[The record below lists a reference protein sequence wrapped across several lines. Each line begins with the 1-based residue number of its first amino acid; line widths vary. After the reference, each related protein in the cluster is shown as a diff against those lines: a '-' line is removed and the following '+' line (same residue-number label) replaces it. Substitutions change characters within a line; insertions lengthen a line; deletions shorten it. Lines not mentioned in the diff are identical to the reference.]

1 MKIDEILKT
10 ASKRIGVEQSYLQD
24 FFALGEQHTY
34 EAEEWLFHEST
45 PRKWAGLVLDG
56 EVEIVRGLH
65 GSTKHLAVLA
75 PGALISESAFLDEVA
90 HGTGAF
96 TRLGATVWQ
105 ISRSRIEEFR
115 EDKPDVF
122 YRIIAR
128 VAAGISNRLRMASER
143 IDDITAPG
151 QLIGDVRL
159 EHDSLGEREL
169 PSQAYYGV
177 QTLRAIENFA
187 ISGVFVKN
195 FEHMIEALAFVKK
208 AAALAN
214 QELDAL
220 AEDKM
225 KAICDACDELLA
237 GKLHDQFPVDMFQ
250 GGAGTSTN
258 MNANEVIA
266 NRGLEI
272 MGHAKGEY
280 DYLHPNDH
288 VNCSQSTNDAY
299 PTSIKLSVLLSL
311 KDLLSA
317 MGELKEALEAKAE
330 EFADVLKMGR
340 TENQDAVPMTLG
352 QEFSAY
358 AVMIESAA
366 AALERTGDEFHDIN
380 MGATAIGTGIN
391 SPPGYAEL
399 VTRKLSEVSGFELRR
414 ARNLVEATQNAGSFV
429 QMSATMKRAAV
440 QISKIC
446 NDLRWMSSGPRC
458 GLNEINLPPMQPGSS
473 IMPGK
478 VNPVIPELVNQ
489 ICYQVMGYDAVVSM
503 AAEASELEL
512 CMAEPII
519 AYDLL
524 HGMLILKNACIT
536 LASRCIVGIEA
547 NRDICRQYV
556 ENSIGLITALVPI
569 IGYEKSAAIAKEAL
583 KTGGSVYTL
592 VLDKGLLTQEKLD
605 DMLKPENM
613 TDPREIP
620 NPAKPEMNIED

>member
-1 MKIDEILKT
+1 MIKLKNVLER
-10 ASKRIGVEQSYLQD
+10 ASKKMGVARSDLED
-24 FFALGEQHTY
+24 FFKRGEQVAY
-34 EAEEWLFHEST
+34 AAEDWLFHEST
-45 PRKWAGLVLDG
+45 PRQWAGMVIDG
-56 EVEIVRGLH
+56 EVTIVRGLH
-65 GSTKHLAVLA
+65 GSTRHLAVLT
-75 PGALISESAFLDEVA
+75 PGALIAEGAFLEEEA
-90 HGTGAF
+90 HATGAF
-96 TRLGATVWQ
+96 TRNGATVWQ
-105 ISRSRIEEFR
+105 ISQAALAAFR
-115 EDKPDVF
+115 EEKPDQF
-122 YRIIAR
+122 YRIVAR
-128 VAAGISNRLRMASER
+128 VAAGISDRLRMAAER
-143 IDDITAPG
+143 VTGAGPA
-151 QLIGDVRL
+151 QLIGDFRT

-169 PSQAYYGV
+169 PDEVYYGV
-177 QTLRAIENFA
+177 QTLRAMENFA

-208 AAALAN
+208 AAAQAN
-214 QELDAL
+214 CELGVLD
-220 AEDKM
+220 ETRM
-225 KAICDACDELLA
+225 KAICNACDELLA
-237 GKLHDQFPVDMFQ
+237 GQLHDQFTVDMFQ

-258 MNANEVIA
+258 MMANEVIA

-272 MGHAKGEY
+272 LGYKKGEY
-280 DYLHPNDH
+280 DHLHPNDH

-299 PTSIKLSVLLSL
+299 PTAIKLAVLLSL
-311 KDLLSA
+311 KDLLGA
-317 MGELKEALEAKAE
+317 MDELKAALEAKAE
-330 EFADVLKMGR
+330 AFSDVLKMGR

-366 AALERTGDEFHDIN
+366 EALKRTEDEFHNIN

-391 SPPGYAEL
+391 SPPGYADR
-399 VTRKLSEVSGFELRR
+399 VTQKLSDVSGFKLRR
-414 ARNLVEATQNAGSFV
+414 ARNLVEATQNAGAFA

-458 GLNEINLPPMQPGSS
+458 GLNEINLPAMQPGSS

-489 ICYQVMGYDAVVSM
+489 VCYQVIGYDAVVSM

-536 LASRCIVGIEA
+536 LTSRCIVGIEA
-547 NRDICRQYV
+547 NREVCRNYV
-556 ENSIGLITALVPI
+556 ENSIGLVTALVPV

-583 KTGGSVYTL
+583 KTGGSVYHL
-592 VLDKGLLTQEKLD
+592 VLEKGWLTQEKLD
-605 DMLKPENM
+605 DMLRPENM

-620 NPAKPEMNIED
+620 K

>member
-1 MKIDEILKT
+1 MIKIDEILQRVAGRMGIDK
-10 ASKRIGVEQSYLQD
+10 AELKK
-24 FFALGEQHTY
+24 FFDHGEQRTY
-34 EAEEWLFHEST
+34 AAEEWLFHEST
-45 PRKWAGLVLDG
+45 PRRWGGIILDG

-65 GSTKHLAVLA
+65 GSTRHYAVL
-75 PGALISESAFLDEVA
+75 GAGQMISEDAFLGNVP
-90 HGTGAF
+90 HSSGAF
-96 TRLGATVWQ
+96 TRLGATVWL
-105 ISRSRIEEFR
+105 ITTDRIDAFR
-115 EDKPDVF
+115 TEKPELF
-122 YRIIAR
+122 YRIVAR
-128 VAAGISNRLRMASER
+128 VASGISERLRVVSQSLAQVESPVHLKG
-143 IDDITAPG
+143 A
-151 QLIGDVRL
+151 VRL
-159 EHDSLGEREL
+159 EHDSLGEREI
-169 PSQAYYGV
+169 PEQAYYGA
-177 QTLRAIENFA
+177 QTLRAMENFP
-187 ISGVFVKN
+187 ISGVYVKN

-214 QELDAL
+214 HELGVVEA
-220 AEDKM
+220 DKM
-225 KAICDACDELLA
+225 KAICDACDELLT
-237 GKLHDQFPVDMFQ
+237 GKLHEHFTVDMFQ

-272 MGHAKGEY
+272 LGHKKGEY

-299 PTSIKLSVLLSL
+299 PTAIKLAVLLSL
-311 KDLLSA
+311 KDLLAA
-317 MGELKEALEAKAE
+317 MNELKEALEVKAE

-358 AVMIESAA
+358 AVMINSAM
-366 AALERTGDEFHDIN
+366 AALERAGDEFHDIN

-391 SPPGYAEL
+391 SPPGYADM
-399 VTRKLSEVSGFELRR
+399 VTQKLTEISGFPLRR
-414 ARNLVEATQNAGSFV
+414 ARNLVEATQNAGSFA

-489 ICYQVMGYDAVVSM
+489 ICYQIIGYDAVVSM

-524 HGMLILKNACIT
+524 HGMLILKNGCIT
-536 LASRCIVGIEA
+536 LTSRCIVGIEA
-547 NRDICRQYV
+547 NRDVCRQYV
-556 ENSIGLITALVPI
+556 ENSIGLVTALVPVL
-569 IGYEKSAAIAKEAL
+569 GYERSAAIAKEAL
-583 KTGGSVYTL
+583 KTGGSVFNL
-592 VLDKGLLTQEKLD
+592 VLEKGWMTRERLD
-605 DMLKPENM
+605 DMLRPENM
-613 TDPREIP
+613 TDPREIL
-620 NPAKPEMNIED
+620 K

>member
-10 ASKRIGVEQSYLQD
+10 ASKRIGVDQSDLRD
-24 FFALGEQHTY
+24 LFARGEQLTY

-105 ISRSRIEEFR
+105 ISINRIEAFR
-115 EDKPDVF
+115 QEKPDVF

-128 VAAGISNRLRMASER
+128 VAAGISERLRMASER
-143 IDDITAPG
+143 FADISAPG

-169 PSQAYYGV
+169 PDKAYYGV
-177 QTLRAIENFA
+177 QTLRAMENFA

-214 QELDAL
+214 HELAVLD
-220 AEDKM
+220 EDKM
-225 KAICDACDELLA
+225 KAICEACDDLLA
-237 GKLHDQFPVDMFQ
+237 GKLQDQFTVDMFQ

-272 MGHAKGEY
+272 MGHQKGEY

-299 PTSIKLSVLLSL
+299 PTAIKLAVLLSL
-311 KDLLSA
+311 KDLLGA
-317 MGELKEALEAKAE
+317 MGELREALESKAE

-399 VTRKLSEVSGFELRR
+399 VTRKLSETSGIELRR
-414 ARNLVEATQNAGSFV
+414 ARNLVEATQNAGSFA

-547 NRDICRQYV
+547 NREVCRQYV
-556 ENSIGLITALVPI
+556 ENSIGLITALVPV
-569 IGYEKSAAIAKEAL
+569 IGYEKSATIAKEAL
-583 KTGGSVYTL
+583 KTGGSVYAL
-592 VLDKGLLTQEKLD
+592 VLEKGFLTQEKLD

-620 NPAKPEMNIED
+620 K

>member
-1 MKIDEILKT
+1 MIAFEKALKK
-10 ASKRIGVEQSYLQD
+10 ASAKMGVDPKDLED
-24 FFALGEQHTY
+24 FFDRGEQVTY
-34 EAEEWLFHEST
+34 APEQWLFHEST
-45 PRKWAGLVLDG
+45 PRQWAGMVIEG
-56 EVEIVRGLH
+56 EVTIVRGLH
-65 GSTKHLAVLA
+65 GSSKHLAVLT
-75 PGALISESAFLDEVA
+75 PGVLLAEGAFLEERPHA
-90 HGTGAF
+90 TGAF
-96 TRLGATVWQ
+96 SRNGATIWQ
-105 ISRSRIEEFR
+105 ISMEKLAAFR
-115 EDKPDVF
+115 AEKPDLF
-122 YRIIAR
+122 FRIVAR
-128 VAAGISNRLRMASER
+128 VAQGISDRLRMASEKYTGTGPEHLVGALR
-143 IDDITAPG
+143 T
-151 QLIGDVRL
+151 

-169 PSQAYYGV
+169 PDQAYYGV
-177 QTLRAIENFA
+177 QTLRAMENFA
-187 ISGVFVKN
+187 ISGVFIKN

-208 AAALAN
+208 AAAQAN
-214 QELDAL
+214 CELGVLD
-220 AEDKM
+220 EEKM
-225 KAICDACDELLA
+225 NAISAACEELLD
-237 GKLHDQFPVDMFQ
+237 GKLHDHFPVDMFQ

-258 MNANEVIA
+258 MCANEVIA

-280 DYLHPNDH
+280 DFLHPNDH

-299 PTSIKLSVLLSL
+299 PTSIKLAVLLSL
-311 KDLLSA
+311 QDLLGA
-317 MGELKEALEAKAE
+317 MGELRQALENKAA
-330 EFADVLKMGR
+330 EFSDVLKMGR

-366 AALERTGDEFHDIN
+366 GALERNADEFHDIN

-391 SPPGYAEL
+391 SPPGYADL
-399 VTRKLSEVSGFELRR
+399 VTQKLSAVSGFELRR
-414 ARNLVEATQNAGSFV
+414 ARNLVEATQNAGAFS
-429 QMSATMKRAAV
+429 QMSATLKRAAV

-458 GLNEINLPPMQPGSS
+458 GLNEISLPPMQPGSS

-524 HGMLILKNACIT
+524 HGLLILKNACVT
-536 LASRCIVGIEA
+536 LTSRCIVGIEA
-547 NRDICRQYV
+547 NRDVCRQYV
-556 ENSIGLITALVPI
+556 ENSIGLVTALVPV
-569 IGYEKSAAIAKEAL
+569 IGYEKSAAVAKEAL

-592 VLDKGLLTQEKLD
+592 VLEKGYMTQAKLD
-605 DMLKPENM
+605 DMLRPENM

-620 NPAKPEMNIED
+620 K